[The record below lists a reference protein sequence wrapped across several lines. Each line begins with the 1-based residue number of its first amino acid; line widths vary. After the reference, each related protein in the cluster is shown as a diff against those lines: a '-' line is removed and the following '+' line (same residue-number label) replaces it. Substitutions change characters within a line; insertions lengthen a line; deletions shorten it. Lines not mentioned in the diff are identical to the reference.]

1 MDTILFDLDGTL
13 LPMDQSIFVKC
24 YMGELAERFA
34 PLGFDRQI
42 FQEALVAA
50 TMAQVNNTSEH
61 TNEEVFWQVF
71 GGLTS
76 PDIRKYEPA
85 FRAYYA
91 TDYQQLSRL
100 VRSGGKAGEA
110 VALLRKK
117 GYQLVLAT
125 NPLFP
130 QAAVWP
136 RIQWA
141 GLCPE
146 DFVWIT
152 TFENSRRCKPNP
164 DYFRELLDKL
174 GKNPA
179 DCMMVGNDVRD
190 DIVPSSALGIR
201 NYLITD
207 FLIHRGC
214 QDLSRWP
221 HGSFEEFLT
230 FAAGLPEA
238 GKEEPAPSEE
248 GRKTAC

>member
-13 LPMDQSIFVKC
+13 LPMDQTVFVKR

-34 PLGFDRQI
+34 PLGFDRQA

-50 TMAQVNNTSEH
+50 TMAQVKNTSEH

-71 GGLTS
+71 EERTS
-76 PDIRKYEPA
+76 PDIRRQEPA
-85 FRAYYA
+85 FRAYYE
-91 TDYQQLSRL
+91 TDYQELSRV
-100 VRSGGKAGEA
+100 VRPGGRAREA
-110 VALLRKK
+110 VDLLQKK

-130 QAAVWP
+130 RAAVWP
-136 RIQWA
+136 RIHWA

-164 DYFRELLDKL
+164 DYFRELLHKL
-174 GKNPA
+174 GKRPE
-179 DCMMVGNDVRD
+179 DCMMVGNDVED
-190 DIVPSSALGIR
+190 DILSSGSLGIR

-207 FLIHRGC
+207 FLINRGHR
-214 QDLSRWP
+214 DLNQWP
-221 HGSFEEFLT
+221 HGSFEEFLA
-230 FAAGLPEA
+230 FAARLPEA
-238 GKEEPAPSEE
+238 RKEPDKLPKE